1 MSDSASRIPKWVWV
15 TTPTLA
21 VAFIGFI
28 LYLAT
33 IPAGDELEAVKGDA
47 KKALKLGVEK
57 AKEEAAKEVAKPS
70 YEFYQLLENQTVEV
84 PKVDVYKSTPKDAEV
99 DYTYRLQAGS
109 FRSADDAERLCA
121 SLLLEGLNAY
131 RQESTVN
138 GSTWHRVFVGPFTD
152 RSKMNKAQDLLVSRN
167 ISPLALKEPVKK

>member
-47 KKALKLGVEK
+47 KKSAETGRGKSQRRSGK
-57 AKEEAAKEVAKPS
+57 RS
-70 YEFYQLLENQTVEV
+70 RQTQL
-84 PKVDVYKSTPKDAEV
+84 
-99 DYTYRLQAGS
+99 
-109 FRSADDAERLCA
+109 
-121 SLLLEGLNAY
+121 
-131 RQESTVN
+131 
-138 GSTWHRVFVGPFTD
+138 
-152 RSKMNKAQDLLVSRN
+152 
-167 ISPLALKEPVKK
+167 